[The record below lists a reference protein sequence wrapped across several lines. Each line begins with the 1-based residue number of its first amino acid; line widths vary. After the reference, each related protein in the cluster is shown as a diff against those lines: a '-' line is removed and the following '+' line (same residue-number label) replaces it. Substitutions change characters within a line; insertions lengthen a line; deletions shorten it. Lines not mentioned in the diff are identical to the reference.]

1 MVRRFPNHNLR
12 KSKYMVHKETSMTT
26 LYNLK
31 NQRKADSQAKAA
43 FEEYQGNMRTRV
55 DNQCRYAMMYCIFRQ
70 YLEHLLHHGSP
81 TEAMRPIDVVLA
93 TIEQV
98 REANPMF
105 LSATDWSDLSIGL
118 KKWGIYT
125 SPTSEKIKR
134 SFLVVLPE
142 LLKNDANLEQD
153 AELVEA
159 TVAENNIQTA
169 DPTPAIT
176 LDQVQLDEKTRLI
189 IDGYYNQVAEI
200 VRSSASGDWFQTL

>member
-1 MVRRFPNHNLR
+1 MSKLANFKHEQSVKAER
-12 KSKYMVHKETSMTT
+12 KV
-26 LYNLK
+26 
-31 NQRKADSQAKAA
+31 A

-55 DNQCRYAMMYCIFRQ
+55 DNQCRYAMLYCIFRQ
-70 YLEHLLHHGSP
+70 YLEHLTFHNSP
-81 TEAMRPIDVVLA
+81 AAGMTPIDATLN

-98 REANPMF
+98 RTANPAF
-105 LSATDWSDLSIGL
+105 LSATDWSDLAIGL

-153 AELVEA
+153 AELVENE
-159 TVAENNIQTA
+159 VIENNIQSA

-176 LDQVQLDEKTRLI
+176 LDQIQLNEKTLLV
-189 IDGYYNQVAEI
+189 IDGYYDQVASI
-200 VRSSASGDWFQTL
+200 VRSSASDDWFKTL